1 MLKKGVLSPPS
12 CINTH
17 SLGVLRPSPPL
28 KKHLKRENEN
38 PTEPS
43 SSYLT
48 VAQIR
53 FVKISKNLHSFIQIT
68 FPDSDTSSFPL
79 LSLLAI
85 SLPWFLLLSLPLY
98 IYIFFIFLLF
108 AFNPFYHT
116 TLPHFLFDWWFI
128 KIRVADLK
136 AAWTLIH
143 QTRYCIYIYFFWIR
157 GVNVRVNFCVF
168 RLNSTKSQL
177 LHLSQLKLGSS
188 YWSRCSEPSSVVEIL
203 YVCLF
208 FYRSFNDLLRSYI
221 CVL

>member
-98 IYIFFIFLLF
+98 IYIFYFSSIRFQSLL
-108 AFNPFYHT
+108 PYHFT
-116 TLPHFLFDWWFI
+116 SLSIWLM
-128 KIRVADLK
+128 
-136 AAWTLIH
+136 IH
-143 QTRYCIYIYFFWIR
+143 Q
-157 GVNVRVNFCVF
+157 N
-168 RLNSTKSQL
+168 
-177 LHLSQLKLGSS
+177 
-188 YWSRCSEPSSVVEIL
+188 
-203 YVCLF
+203 
-208 FYRSFNDLLRSYI
+208 
-221 CVL
+221 